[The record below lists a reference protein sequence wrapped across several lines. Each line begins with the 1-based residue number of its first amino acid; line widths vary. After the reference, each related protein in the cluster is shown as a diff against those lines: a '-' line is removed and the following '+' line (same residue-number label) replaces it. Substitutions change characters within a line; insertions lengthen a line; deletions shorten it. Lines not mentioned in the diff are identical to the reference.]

1 MHYEKYY
8 KIAKF
13 SLIIPL
19 LVGLITITEQFLPF
33 QKVAE
38 TVEYKHVSKSLKSG
52 TTYSIDFTN
61 NNDQFTEQI
70 YNAVSEGNKVT
81 LETRYFSKE
90 VNSLQLEN
98 STILYQNDTSEIYFL
113 LGIAIAFIVFSV
125 YFLRKPFYTNKNY
138 KFIIFVCLFGFISL
152 IRILKLNL

>member
-8 KIAKF
+8 KLAKF

-19 LVGLITITEQFLPF
+19 VVGLITIAEQFLPL
-33 QKVAE
+33 QKVSE

-52 TTYSIDFTN
+52 TTYSIDFTH
-61 NNDQFTEQI
+61 NNDQFTEEI
-70 YNAVSEGNKVT
+70 YNAVSEGNSVI

-90 VNSLQLEN
+90 VNTLQPEN
-98 STILYQNDTSEIYFL
+98 STKIYQNNTSEIYFL
-113 LGIAIAFIVFSV
+113 LGIAIAFIAFSV

-138 KFIIFVCLFGFISL
+138 KYIIFVCLFGVVSL